1 MGALR
6 RTIGFKAPD
15 DGFRVEVSS
24 STTIP
29 MAAIATES
37 IEGVMDRYRRNDVRV
52 SEPAPVYGYPAA
64 GAGA

>member
-6 RTIGFKAPD
+6 RTIGFKARD

-37 IEGVMDRYRRNDVRV
+37 IEGVMDRYRRNGDRV